1 MKLRYVRTGFLA
13 KKENVTTQTIRRWV
27 KKGKY
32 KHIEITDGGDL
43 RIGIPYESSLIC
55 YARVSS
61 KKQTSSLTTQIEL
74 IKAYAKEDSGE
85 IIKDIGSGFN
95 FKRKGFV
102 SILDRAIRG
111 EVLHVVVSDQDR
123 LTRVGFDFIKWII
136 EHGGGTVRV
145 VNEPKS
151 KEGVDYENLIS
162 FITVF
167 CNSYYGKRSN
177 RNEKNKNISEKS
189 K

>member
-32 KHIEITDGGDL
+32 KHVEITDGGDL
-43 RIGIPYESSLIC
+43 RIGIPFESNLIC

-61 KKQTSSLTTQIEL
+61 KKQTASLTTQIEL
-74 IKAYAKEDSGE
+74 IKDYAKEDIGE

-123 LTRVGFDFIKWII
+123 LTRVGFDFIKWIV
-136 EHGGGTVRV
+136 EHGGGTVQV

-151 KEGVDYENLIS
+151 KEGFDYENLLS

-167 CNSYYGKRSN
+167 CNSYYGRRSS
-177 RNEKNKNISEKS
+177 RNKEDKNISQKS